1 MNEDT
6 LLDGDLI
13 DQIVQLLPEERT
25 AALIDLMMQEEID
38 PAALEAELHRSLAG
52 IDLAQ
57 HRDRIGALVNRI
69 MPLETLAPDVYDAWR
84 PIIHDAVA
92 YVGSHLSAR
101 RLVPKLVEQMLLPLD
116 IPLEQRLIILIAQ
129 MPSLQ
134 KIGQIVAR
142 NRNLE
147 PAFRAELS
155 RLENAIEDITPAEI
169 RAEVQRQLGALL
181 ETYQVELQDVI
192 LAEASVSATLH
203 FRWLN
208 PVTRLRE
215 TGVFKVLK
223 PYINEHFTEELELL
237 GGLAEYFDANR
248 HNYPLAQVDLRE
260 VFEDV
265 RHLLKREVDFPNEQ
279 ANLAAAYDR
288 YKSVSGARVP
298 RLIIELS
305 TPTITAITA
314 EAGVKVTE
322 AFPNSLWGRL
332 EVAARVIEA
341 LIAVPLFAREKEAF
355 FHADPHAGNLLF
367 DEDKRELIMLDWAL
381 TERLSTEQ
389 RRYLLVLVLAV
400 VLRDEQHMFR
410 AIAALSADD
419 LASDQAKA
427 EITRRR
433 IAHFIG
439 QQSPTAT
446 LGIADAIALVDDV
459 VLSGIRF
466 PAPLLIFRKALFT
479 LDGVLHHI
487 ISKVWLDPV
496 LAGYALKQGLDAA
509 PLLALLGLTAGNF
522 RIPLSLGDRLALPWS
537 ALFFGP
543 RVWFQTAARLRAKGL
558 PEAQR
563 LLNQLAP
570 KRAD

>member
-1 MNEDT
+1 
-6 LLDGDLI
+6 
-13 DQIVQLLPEERT
+13 
-25 AALIDLMMQEEID
+25 MMQEVID
-38 PAALEAELHRSLAG
+38 PAALEAELHRTLAG
-52 IDLAQ
+52 IDLAR
-57 HRDRIGALVNRI
+57 HRDRIGPLVNRI
-69 MPLETLAPDVYDAWR
+69 MPLETLVPDVYAAWR
-84 PIIHDAVA
+84 PIIHAAVA

-116 IPLEQRLIILIAQ
+116 VPLEQRLIILIAQ

-142 NRNLE
+142 NRNLD

-155 RLENAIEDITPAEI
+155 RLENAIDDITPIEI
-169 RAEVQRQLGALL
+169 RAEVQRQLGPLL
-181 ETYQVELQDVI
+181 ETHQVELQDVI
-192 LAEASVSATLH
+192 LAEASVSATLR

-208 PVTRLRE
+208 PVTRRRE
-215 TGVFKVLK
+215 AGVFKVLK
-223 PYINEHFTEELELL
+223 PYINEHFAEELELL
-237 GGLAEYFDANR
+237 AGLADYFDANR
-248 HNYPLAQVDLRE
+248 HTYPLAQVDLRE
-260 VFEDV
+260 VFEEV
-265 RHLLKREVDFPNEQ
+265 RQLLKREVDFPNEQ
-279 ANLAAAYDR
+279 ANLIAAYDR
-288 YKSVSGARVP
+288 YKSVPGARAP
-298 RLIIELS
+298 RLIAELS

-322 AFPNSLWGRL
+322 ACPNSWWGRL
-332 EVAARVIEA
+332 DVAARLIEA
-341 LIAVPLFAREKEAF
+341 LIAVPLFAREENAF

-381 TERLSTEQ
+381 TERLSVRQ

-400 VLRDEQHMFR
+400 VLRDERRMFV

-419 LASDQAKA
+419 LARDQAKA
-427 EITRRR
+427 AIVRRR

-439 QQSPTAT
+439 QQPPTAM
-446 LGIADAIALVDDV
+446 LGVADAIALVDDV

-466 PAPLLIFRKALFT
+466 PASLLMFRKALFT

-487 ISKVWLDPV
+487 VSNVWIDPV

-522 RIPLSLGDRLALPWS
+522 RLPLSLCDRLALPWS

-558 PEAQR
+558 PRARR
-563 LLNQLAP
+563 LLHQLVP
-570 KRAD
+570 DCVD